1 MKKTIFKGIA
11 FTTAAL
17 AVLLSFT
24 GCPQFGTK
32 DSSTSP
38 LLYEAKMK
46 PETITL
52 TKGSTQVISLSFTNG
67 STAKSVTWTSANESC
82 VSVTA
87 DSTKPMQATLN
98 VLAVPSGSSKQV
110 RITATAKGRTA
121 ACTVTVDPAK
131 FKVTYIIN
139 GKTVYTQ
146 GVKDETTPV
155 NKPTK
160 DKLNGWI
167 LTGDKWYTN
176 SACTS
181 EQSFPF
187 TTSADK
193 TLYGKSKKLS
203 DMYKMIKIPAVT
215 NTTLGDSSES
225 DNKPHTVSL
234 SAYSIAETEVTQE
247 LWQAVMGNNPSNFS
261 GTNLPVE
268 KVNWYE
274 CIAFCNE
281 LTKKVYGNDGECV
294 YTYNGSVY
302 SKTDASSK
310 KTPTANWNKKGFRLP
325 TEAEWEYAAKGGQNH
340 KYAGSDTIGAVAWY
354 KGNSG
359 SKTHAVKGKDP
370 NGYGLYDM
378 SGNVYEWC
386 WDWYKN
392 ATPAGGTNPKG
403 GSSGSNRV
411 FRGGSWGDSASN
423 CARAYR
429 NLGTP
434 GHGDDGLGFRLV
446 VNAPH

>member
-1 MKKTIFKGIA
+1 MKKTVFKGIA

-52 TKGSTQVISLSFTNG
+52 TKGSTQGISLSFTNG

-87 DSTKPMQATLN
+87 DSTNPMQATLT

-131 FKVTYIIN
+131 FKVTYSIN

-155 NKPTK
+155 NKPSK

-167 LTGDKWYTN
+167 LKDNKWYTN
-176 SACTS
+176 SACSS

-187 TTSADK
+187 KTSADK
-193 TLYGKSKKLS
+193 TLYGKGINF
-203 DMYKMIKIPAVT
+203 KMIKINAIT
-215 NTTLGDSSES
+215 NATLGDSSQ
-225 DNKPHTVSL
+225 DNNKPHTVSL
-234 SAYSIAETEVTQE
+234 SAYSIGETEVTQE
-247 LWQAVMGNNPSNFS
+247 LWIAVMGNNPSEDI
-261 GTNLPVE
+261 GTNRPVE
-268 KVNWYE
+268 QVTWYE
-274 CIAFCNE
+274 CIAFCNK
-281 LTKKVYGNDGECV
+281 LTKLVYGSDSECV
-294 YTYNGSVY
+294 YTYGGSVY
-302 SKTDASSK
+302 SKADASNER
-310 KTPTANWNKKGFRLP
+310 TPTVNWNKKGFRLP
-325 TEAEWEYAAKGGQNH
+325 TEAEWEYAAKGGQNYT
-340 KYAGSDTIGAVAWY
+340 YAGSNTIGTVAWY
-354 KGNSG
+354 SDNSAAV
-359 SKTHAVKGKDP
+359 THEVKGKAP

-386 WDWYKN
+386 WDWYKDS
-392 ATPAGGTNPKG
+392 TPSGGTNPTG
-403 GSSGSNRV
+403 ASSGSYRV
-411 FRGGSWGDSASN
+411 CRGGSRAHIAKVN
-423 CARAYR
+423 ACAFRDCET
-429 NLGTP
+429 LGLL
-434 GHGDDGLGFRLV
+434 HKALGLRVV